1 MSLKKLLIANRGE
14 IAIRIARAAAGLGIA
29 TVVLYSEDDAQSL
42 HTKAADEAR
51 VLKGVGAAAYL
62 DIEQIVAL
70 AKEAGCDAV
79 HPGYGFLSENA
90 AFARA
95 LKKAGIKFVGP
106 NADAL
111 ELFGDKVQAR
121 ALAERA
127 CVPLLPGTK
136 QATSLEDTR
145 KFMKSLGEGGAIMIK
160 AIAGGGGRGMR
171 PVHSLAEIDEAYA
184 RCQSEAK
191 AAFGSGD
198 VYVERL
204 IQRARHVEI
213 QIVGDGKD
221 VVHLYEREC
230 SMQRRNQKVVEI
242 APSPS
247 LTDDLRSKLT
257 DAAVKLAREAKYDSL
272 GTFEFLVDT
281 QDKKNATF
289 AFMEAN
295 PRLQVEHTVTEEV
308 TGIDLVQTQLLIA
321 SGKSLKELGLEQSK
335 IGKPEGYA
343 IQLRINMETMDAE
356 GNTKPSG
363 GTLAAF
369 EAPSGPGTR
378 VDTYGYAGYRT
389 NPNFDSLLAK
399 LITWSRSA
407 NYADAVAKSYRALN
421 EFRIAG
427 VATNVG
433 FLQNVLRNPDFAAN
447 NVYTRFIEDNIG
459 KLVNEGADAHRKI
472 YFDSKTS
479 AHADAGSG
487 DIQGPAGTAPL
498 KSPMQGKVVSLDVV
512 EGDSVARGQQI
523 AILES
528 MKMEHIVKAD
538 VSGIIRMV
546 AVQPGETLFEGH
558 PLFFV
563 EEREVK
569 AGAKV
574 AEEKVDL
581 DHIRP
586 ALAEVNQ
593 RHAYGFDENRPDA
606 VEKRRKTNQRTAREN
621 VNDLVDP
628 DSFIEYGALAIAAQ
642 RRRRTVEDLIV
653 KTPADGLITGIG
665 SINGS
670 QFPDDK
676 SRAVVMAYDYTVLA
690 GTQGVMNHRKKDRIL
705 DVAIKSKLPVVLF
718 AEGGG
723 GRPGDTDFVG
733 VAGIDVMTFNK
744 LAELSG
750 MVPRVGIVSGRC
762 FAGNAALLGI
772 CDTIIATEFAS
783 IGMAG
788 PAMIEG
794 GGLGVYHP
802 DEVGPTSKLA
812 SVGAIDIRVADEA
825 EAVAVTKKYLSYF
838 QGSLPEWKCADQR
851 QLRHVI
857 PENRLR
863 SYDMRKVIE
872 ILVDTDSVLEIR
884 RDYAPGIITCLVRI
898 EGHPF
903 GLIANNPTY
912 LGGAVNGE
920 GGHKA
925 ARFMQLCDAFDI
937 PMISLCDTP
946 GFMVGPDA
954 EQTGQLRHVARM
966 FVTGANMTVPV
977 FSVVTR
983 KAYGLGA
990 QGMLAGSTH
999 APFFTVAWPT
1009 GEFGAMGIEG
1019 NVRLGFR
1026 KELEAVEDLAER
1038 EKLFQ
1043 KMVAGQY
1050 EFGKAINMAAFL
1062 EIDDV
1067 IDPLETRRWIIR
1079 GLKSQPAPVPRE
1091 GKKRPFIDTF

>member
-1 MSLKKLLIANRGE
+1 MSVSKLLIANRGE
-14 IAIRIARAAAGLGIA
+14 IAIRIARAAAGLGISSVA
-29 TVVLYSEDDAQSL
+29 VYSQDDAQSL
-42 HTKAADEAR
+42 HTKAADDAR
-51 VLKGVGAAAYL
+51 LLKGEGTAAYL
-62 DIEQIVAL
+62 DIEQIVAV

-90 AFARA
+90 NFARA

-106 NADAL
+106 NAEAL

-121 ALAERA
+121 ALAEKTG
-127 CVPLLPGTK
+127 VPLLPGTK
-136 QATSLEDTR
+136 EATSLEEAR
-145 KFMKSLGEGGAIMIK
+145 KFLKSLGEGGAIMIK

-171 PVHSLAEIDEAYA
+171 PVYSLAEIDDAYA
-184 RCQSEAK
+184 RCQSEAR

-247 LTDDLRSKLT
+247 LTDELRAKLT
-257 DAAVKLAREAKYDSL
+257 EAAVRLAREAKYDSL

-281 QDKKNATF
+281 QDKKNASF

-308 TGIDLVQTQLLIA
+308 TGVDLVQTQLLIA
-321 SGKSLKELGLEQSK
+321 SGKTLKELGLEQPK
-335 IGKPEGYA
+335 IAKPEGYA
-343 IQLRINMETMDAE
+343 IQLRINMETMDAQ

-363 GTLAAF
+363 GTLSAF

-399 LITWSRSA
+399 LITWSRSDK
-407 NYADAVAKSYRALN
+407 YADAVNKSYRALN

-433 FLQNVLRNPDFAAN
+433 FLQNVLRNKDVIAN
-447 NVYTRFIEDNIG
+447 NVYTRFIEDNVA
-459 KLVNEGADAHRKI
+459 KLVAESPDAHRRI
-472 YFDSKTS
+472 YFDPKAS
-479 AHADAGSG
+479 ASADTGEG
-487 DIQGPAGTAPL
+487 EVQGPEGTAPL
-498 KSPMQGKVVSLDVV
+498 KSPMQGKVVSLDVS
-512 EGDSVARGQQI
+512 EGDAVAHGQQI

-528 MKMEHIVKAD
+528 MKMEHIIKAD
-538 VSGIIRMV
+538 ISGVIRMV
-546 AVQPGETLFEGH
+546 AVKPGETLFEGH
-558 PLFFV
+558 PLYFV

-569 AGAKV
+569 QGVKV
-574 AEEKVDL
+574 EEEKVDL

-586 ALAEVNQ
+586 ALSEVRQ

-628 DSFIEYGALAIAAQ
+628 GSFIEYGALAVAAQ
-642 RRRRTVEDLIV
+642 RRRRSLDDLIV

-676 SRAVVMAYDYTVLA
+676 SRALVMAYDYTVLA
-690 GTQGVMNHRKKDRIL
+690 GTQGVMNHRKKDRVL
-705 DVAIKSKLPVVLF
+705 DIAIEHRLPVVLF

-723 GRPGDTDFVG
+723 GRPGDTDFLGVG
-733 VAGIDVMTFNK
+733 GLDTMSFNK

-750 MVPRVGIVSGRC
+750 MVPRIGVVSGRC
-762 FAGNAALLGI
+762 FAGNAALLAI
-772 CDTIIATEFAS
+772 CDVIIATEYAS
-783 IGMAG
+783 VGMAG

-802 DEVGPTSKLA
+802 DEVGPTKALA
-812 SVGAIDIRVADEA
+812 PVGAIDIRVADEA

-838 QGSLPEWKCADQR
+838 QGTVSEWTCADQR
-851 QLRHVI
+851 LLRHVI

-863 SYDMRKVIE
+863 SYDMRKVI
-872 ILVDTDSVLEIR
+872 DTLADTGSVLEIR
-884 RDYAPGIITCLVRI
+884 RDFAPGIITSLIRI

-903 GLIANNPTY
+903 GLLANNPTY
-912 LGGAVNGE
+912 LGGAINGE

-937 PMISLCDTP
+937 PMITLCDTP

-954 EQTGQLRHVARM
+954 EQTGQLRHVGRM
-966 FVTGANMTVPV
+966 FVTAANMTIPL
-977 FSVVTR
+977 FGIVTR
-983 KAYGLGA
+983 KGYGLGA
-990 QGMLAGSTH
+990 QSMLGGSTH
-999 APFFTVAWPT
+999 VPFFTVAWPS

-1043 KMVAGQY
+1043 KMVAEQY
-1050 EFGKAINMAAFL
+1050 ETGKAINMASFL

-1067 IDPLETRRWIIR
+1067 IDPMESRRWIMR